1 VSDDLQQ
8 LIADLEQREI
18 VCPLPIPWNTMFNLI
33 DATKKLRAFPIERGP
48 AVALH
53 NPLIL
58 GGWGAS
64 DAQKWHRFTYHLR
77 EADKLAILPMV
88 NEFLAK
94 LEPKNFLCARRELSD
109 ISVWDLEEEGRA
121 EVDKIMAAALPAV
134 SKALEFN
141 IPKRHHYD
149 PKRLYQLFSKHGFF
163 SALAPTLTDAKHLQ
177 TVEALRQ
184 VYKAFEEQAKMID
197 GRKNLDDFCSSILE
211 LRIRLE
217 NE

>member
-1 VSDDLQQ
+1 
-8 LIADLEQREI
+8 
-18 VCPLPIPWNTMFNLI
+18 MFNLI

-121 EVDKIMAAALPAV
+121 EVDKIVAAALPAV

-184 VYKAFEEQAKMID
+184 V
-197 GRKNLDDFCSSILE
+197 
-211 LRIRLE
+211 
-217 NE
+217 